1 MEPKNGSSNGGSRA
15 PSPSDFRPGSSSGK
29 ASEMISVIIPAY
41 RCSQYIAQAVQSVL
55 AQTFP
60 ACELIIVND
69 GSPDTPLLEA
79 ALLPYQESIRYVKQP
94 TRGPS
99 GARNTGI
106 LQARGDYI
114 AFLDGDDYWF
124 SDHLAK
130 QVAMLREDPTLN
142 LVYCDSI
149 LVKDERPFARA
160 FDIEPQCAKVTFES
174 LLVEDSAISTSSTVV
189 SRSAIMTAGMFDEN
203 FMRCED
209 FDTWLRMSFAGAR
222 MAFHTDARVFH
233 RISHLG
239 LSADR
244 WSMNKD
250 RIRVYEKV
258 AATLPISEQQRQ
270 IVHSMI
276 AKTQAQCDIE
286 RMKNALEA
294 GDYNQAV
301 EAASNASGL
310 KNSWKVKVSLFCLKT
325 APRLFRRI
333 HMARIFL
340 LGRNKYSTRPAP
352 YVSGAEDHSAE
363 DHSTE
368 NHSAEC
374 HSSVVPGESTPI
386 EAAAA
391 AAEVAPR
398 GRN

>member
-15 PSPSDFRPGSSSGK
+15 PSPSEFHTGTSSSK
-29 ASEMISVIIPAY
+29 ASEMISVVIPAY

-130 QVAMLREDPTLN
+130 QMAMFREDPSLD

-189 SRSAIMTAGMFDEN
+189 SRSAIMAAGMFDEN

-222 MAFHTDARVFH
+222 MAFHSDARVFH
-233 RISHLG
+233 RINEAG
-239 LSADR
+239 LSADKL
-244 WSMNKD
+244 SMKKD
-250 RIRVYEKV
+250 RIRVYQKM
-258 AATLPISEQQRQ
+258 ASNFSISERQQG
-270 IVHSMI
+270 IVRELI
-276 AKTQAQCDIE
+276 ARTEADCQVDELK
-286 RMKNALEA
+286 RALEK
-294 GDYNQAV
+294 GDYVGAFAAARQAS
-301 EAASNASGL
+301 AAKSNWKLKISLLGL
-310 KNSWKVKVSLFCLKT
+310 RLMP
-325 APRLFRRI
+325 ALFRRI
-333 HMARIFL
+333 HLARSFFQ
-340 LGRNKYSTRPAP
+340 RNGKHPDREVRALVNPAAGDAATNEENRALVGSSTKKQ
-352 YVSGAEDHSAE
+352 
-363 DHSTE
+363 
-368 NHSAEC
+368 
-374 HSSVVPGESTPI
+374 
-386 EAAAA
+386 
-391 AAEVAPR
+391 
-398 GRN
+398 